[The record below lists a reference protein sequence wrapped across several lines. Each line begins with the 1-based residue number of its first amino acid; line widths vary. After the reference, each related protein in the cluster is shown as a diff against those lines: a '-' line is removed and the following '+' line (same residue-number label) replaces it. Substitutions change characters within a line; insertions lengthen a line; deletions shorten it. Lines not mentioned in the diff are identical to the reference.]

1 MICSTGYQY
10 LLSAMSLLRYLIL
23 VVPNISVSVWH

>member
-1 MICSTGYQY
+1 MIHSTGYQY

-23 VVPNISVSVWH
+23 VVLKISVSVSH